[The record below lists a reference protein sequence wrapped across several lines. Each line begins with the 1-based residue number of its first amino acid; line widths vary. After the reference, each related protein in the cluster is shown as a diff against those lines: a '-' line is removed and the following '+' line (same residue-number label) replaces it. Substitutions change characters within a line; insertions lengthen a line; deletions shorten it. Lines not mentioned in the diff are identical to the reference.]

1 MRAEFLARARLDAP
15 ADDAPPLVRADDAP
29 PRTSFFDEGEGAD
42 GAAAGV
48 DADGD
53 GGADG
58 DDGAYDDVAF
68 PAPTAAEV
76 CGQKLRRER
85 GKQAAARARHNG
97 AGKSR
102 NFSKQYSAHGKTK
115 HREKIRASE
124 Y

>member
-1 MRAEFLARARLDAP
+1 MP
-15 ADDAPPLVRADDAP
+15 AVRALSVVEVAVRP
-29 PRTSFFDEGEGAD
+29 VSS
-42 GAAAGV
+42 V
-48 DADGD
+48 HDGD
-53 GGADG
+53 GT
-58 DDGAYDDVAF
+58 DVAF